1 MDNVVVF
8 SLNSSKELTE
18 KICKKLK
25 VKKGNIQIK
34 HFADGEMIVE
44 YLESVRE
51 KDVYIVHST
60 SKPVSTN
67 IMELLIAIDAAK
79 RASAKSINV
88 VIPYFGYARQD
99 RKARP
104 RQPITG
110 RLVAD
115 LIEAAGATSIA
126 TVEIHSSQ
134 TMGFFNI
141 PADDLTTIGILAGY
155 FKKKKITKDIVIVS
169 PDHGGVKRAR
179 NLAEILNAPIA
190 IIDKRRV
197 RPNEAEAMNLIGEVS
212 GKTAIVIDDM
222 VDTGGTL
229 VTGID
234 MLKQKG
240 ATDIY
245 CAITHPVLSN
255 PAIDRIQSSQI
266 TKLICTDTIELE
278 EEKKIDKIEV
288 VSIKD
293 MIADVIKA
301 KAEGE
306 SLTEVILKYR
316 DLEYDDK

>member
-1 MDNVVVF
+1 MDNVIIF
-8 SLNSSKELTE
+8 SLSSSEKLTE

-115 LIEAAGATSIA
+115 LIEAAGATSVT

-301 KAEGE
+301 KSEGE

>member
-1 MDNVVVF
+1 MDNVIIF
-8 SLNSSKELTE
+8 SLSSSEKLTE

-115 LIEAAGATSIA
+115 LIEAAGATSVT

-212 GKTAIVIDDM
+212 DKTAIVIDDM

-240 ATDIY
+240 AKDIY

>member
-1 MDNVVVF
+1 MDNVIIF
-8 SLNSSKELTE
+8 SLSSSEKLTE

-115 LIEAAGATSIA
+115 LIEAAGATSVT

-266 TKLICTDTIELE
+266 TKLICIDTIELE

>member
-1 MDNVVVF
+1 MDNVIIF
-8 SLNSSKELTE
+8 SLSSSEKLTE

-115 LIEAAGATSIA
+115 LIEAAGATSVA

-293 MIADVIKA
+293 IIADVIKA

>member
-1 MDNVVVF
+1 
-8 SLNSSKELTE
+8 
-18 KICKKLK
+18 
-25 VKKGNIQIK
+25 
-34 HFADGEMIVE
+34 
-44 YLESVRE
+44 
-51 KDVYIVHST
+51 
-60 SKPVSTN
+60 
-67 IMELLIAIDAAK
+67 MELLIAIDAAK

-115 LIEAAGATSIA
+115 LIEAAGTTSVT

>member
-1 MDNVVVF
+1 MDNVIIF
-8 SLNSSKELTE
+8 SLSSSEKLTE

-115 LIEAAGATSIA
+115 LIEAAGATSVT

-169 PDHGGVKRAR
+169 PDHGGDKTSR

-212 GKTAIVIDDM
+212 DKTAIVIDDM

>member
-1 MDNVVVF
+1 MDNVIIF
-8 SLNSSKELTE
+8 SLSSSEKLTE

-115 LIEAAGATSIA
+115 LIEAAGATSVT

-197 RPNEAEAMNLIGEVS
+197 RPNKAEAMNLIGEVS

-288 VSIKD
+288 VSIKN

>member
-1 MDNVVVF
+1 MDNVIIF
-8 SLNSSKELTE
+8 SLSSSEKLTE

>member
-1 MDNVVVF
+1 MDNVIIF
-8 SLNSSKELTE
+8 SLSSSEKLTE

-104 RQPITG
+104 LQPITG

-115 LIEAAGATSIA
+115 LIEAAGATSVT

>member
-1 MDNVVVF
+1 MDNVIIF
-8 SLNSSKELTE
+8 SLSSSEKLTE

-115 LIEAAGATSIA
+115 LIEAAGATSVT

-190 IIDKRRV
+190 IIYKRRV

-301 KAEGE
+301 KSEGE

>member
-1 MDNVVVF
+1 MDNVIIF
-8 SLNSSKELTE
+8 SLSSSEKLTE

-115 LIEAAGATSIA
+115 LIEAAGATSVA

-255 PAIDRIQSSQI
+255 PAIDIIQSSQI

>member
-1 MDNVVVF
+1 MDNVIIF
-8 SLNSSKELTE
+8 SLSSSEKLTE

-115 LIEAAGATSIA
+115 LIEAAGATSVT

-301 KAEGE
+301 KAEGK

>member
-1 MDNVVVF
+1 MDNVIIF
-8 SLNSSKELTE
+8 SLSSSEKLTE

-115 LIEAAGATSIA
+115 LIEAAGATSVA

-212 GKTAIVIDDM
+212 GKIAIVIDDM

-229 VTGID
+229 ITGID

>member
-1 MDNVVVF
+1 MDNVIIF
-8 SLNSSKELTE
+8 SLSSSEKLTE

-115 LIEAAGATSIA
+115 LIEAAGATSVT

>member
-1 MDNVVVF
+1 MDNVIIF
-8 SLNSSKELTE
+8 SLSSSEKLTE

-115 LIEAAGATSIA
+115 LIEAAGATSVA

>member
-1 MDNVVVF
+1 MDNVIIF
-8 SLNSSKELTE
+8 SLSSSEKLTE

-115 LIEAAGATSIA
+115 LIEAAGATSVT

-278 EEKKIDKIEV
+278 DEKKIDKIEV

>member
-1 MDNVVVF
+1 MDNVIIF
-8 SLNSSKELTE
+8 SLSSSEKLTE

-51 KDVYIVHST
+51 KYVYIVHST

-115 LIEAAGATSIA
+115 LIEAAGATSVT

>member
-1 MDNVVVF
+1 MDNVIIF
-8 SLNSSKELTE
+8 SLSSSEKLTE

-115 LIEAAGATSIA
+115 LIEAAGATSVA

-169 PDHGGVKRAR
+169 PDHGG
-179 NLAEILNAPIA
+179 
-190 IIDKRRV
+190 
-197 RPNEAEAMNLIGEVS
+197 S
-212 GKTAIVIDDM
+212 
-222 VDTGGTL
+222 
-229 VTGID
+229 
-234 MLKQKG
+234 
-240 ATDIY
+240 
-245 CAITHPVLSN
+245 CCLSN
-255 PAIDRIQSSQI
+255 MIINLKLSTSKISRQI
-266 TKLICTDTIELE
+266 CNQL
-278 EEKKIDKIEV
+278 
-288 VSIKD
+288 
-293 MIADVIKA
+293 
-301 KAEGE
+301 
-306 SLTEVILKYR
+306 
-316 DLEYDDK
+316 

>member
-1 MDNVVVF
+1 MDNVIIF
-8 SLNSSKELTE
+8 SLSSSEKLTE

-115 LIEAAGATSIA
+115 LIEAAGATSVA

-229 VTGID
+229 VTGIN

>member
-1 MDNVVVF
+1 MDNVIIF
-8 SLNSSKELTE
+8 SLSSSEKLTE

-115 LIEAAGATSIA
+115 LIEAAGATSVA

-212 GKTAIVIDDM
+212 DKTAIVIDDM

>member
-1 MDNVVVF
+1 MDNVIIF
-8 SLNSSKELTE
+8 SLSSSEKLTE

-25 VKKGNIQIK
+25 VKKRNIQIK

>member
-1 MDNVVVF
+1 MDNVIIF
-8 SLNSSKELTE
+8 SLSSSEKLTE

-115 LIEAAGATSIA
+115 LIEAAGATSVT

-288 VSIKD
+288 VSIKN

>member
-1 MDNVVVF
+1 MDNVIIF
-8 SLNSSKELTE
+8 SLSSSEKLTE

-115 LIEAAGATSIA
+115 LIEAAGATSVT

-229 VTGID
+229 LTGID

-255 PAIDRIQSSQI
+255 PAIVRIQSSQI
-266 TKLICTDTIELE
+266 TKLVCTDTIELE

>member
-1 MDNVVVF
+1 MDNVIIF
-8 SLNSSKELTE
+8 SLSSSEKLTE

-44 YLESVRE
+44 YLESV
-51 KDVYIVHST
+51 IVHST

-115 LIEAAGATSIA
+115 LIEAAGATSVA

>member
-1 MDNVVVF
+1 MDNVIIF
-8 SLNSSKELTE
+8 SLSSSEKLTE

-115 LIEAAGATSIA
+115 LIEAAGATSVT

-212 GKTAIVIDDM
+212 GKTTIVIDDM

-288 VSIKD
+288 VSIKN

>member
-1 MDNVVVF
+1 MDNVIIF
-8 SLNSSKELTE
+8 SLSSSEKLTE

-115 LIEAAGATSIA
+115 LIEAAGATSVT

-229 VTGID
+229 LTGID

-266 TKLICTDTIELE
+266 TKLVCTDTIELE

>member
-1 MDNVVVF
+1 MDNVIIF
-8 SLNSSKELTE
+8 SLSSSEKLTE

-115 LIEAAGATSIA
+115 LIEAAGATSVT

-266 TKLICTDTIELE
+266 TKLVCTDTIELE

>member
-1 MDNVVVF
+1 MDNVIIF
-8 SLNSSKELTE
+8 SLSSSEKLTE

-115 LIEAAGATSIA
+115 LIEAAGTTSVT

>member
-1 MDNVVVF
+1 MDNVIIF
-8 SLNSSKELTE
+8 SLSSSEKLTE

-115 LIEAAGATSIA
+115 LIEAAGATSVA

-212 GKTAIVIDDM
+212 SKTAIVIDDM

>member
-1 MDNVVVF
+1 MDNVIIF
-8 SLNSSKELTE
+8 SLSSSEKLTE

-34 HFADGEMIVE
+34 HFADGERIVE

-115 LIEAAGATSIA
+115 LIEAAGATSVT

>member
-1 MDNVVVF
+1 MDNVIIF
-8 SLNSSKELTE
+8 SLSSSEKLTE

-115 LIEAAGATSIA
+115 LIEAAGATSVT

-229 VTGID
+229 VAGID

>member
-1 MDNVVVF
+1 M
-8 SLNSSKELTE
+8 SSSEKLTE

-115 LIEAAGATSIA
+115 LIEAAGATSVT

-134 TMGFFNI
+134 TLGFFNI

-197 RPNEAEAMNLIGEVS
+197 SPNEAEAMNLIGEVS

>member
-1 MDNVVVF
+1 
-8 SLNSSKELTE
+8 
-18 KICKKLK
+18 
-25 VKKGNIQIK
+25 
-34 HFADGEMIVE
+34 
-44 YLESVRE
+44 
-51 KDVYIVHST
+51 
-60 SKPVSTN
+60 
-67 IMELLIAIDAAK
+67 
-79 RASAKSINV
+79 
-88 VIPYFGYARQD
+88 
-99 RKARP
+99 
-104 RQPITG
+104 
-110 RLVAD
+110 
-115 LIEAAGATSIA
+115 
-126 TVEIHSSQ
+126 
-134 TMGFFNI
+134 
-141 PADDLTTIGILAGY
+141 
-155 FKKKKITKDIVIVS
+155 
-169 PDHGGVKRAR
+169 
-179 NLAEILNAPIA
+179 
-190 IIDKRRV
+190 
-197 RPNEAEAMNLIGEVS
+197 
-212 GKTAIVIDDM
+212 M

>member
-1 MDNVVVF
+1 M
-8 SLNSSKELTE
+8 SSSEKLTE

-115 LIEAAGATSIA
+115 LIEAAGATSVA

-179 NLAEILNAPIA
+179 DLAEILNAPIA

>member
-1 MDNVVVF
+1 MDNVIIF
-8 SLNSSKELTE
+8 SLSSSEKLTE

-115 LIEAAGATSIA
+115 LIEAAGATSVA

-234 MLKQKG
+234 MLKQKC